1 MSGYDYSQDVANE
14 LLEDADKLID
24 ELVFV
29 LNLSMPTLQMYDAQM
44 YKAAEE
50 LVRRVNGNPQ

>member
-50 LVRRVNGNPQ
+50 LVRRVKGNPQ